1 MDYQVGAAATSQTDV
16 ASEAMPDDYAISQ
29 LRKQY
34 ENFASTKNDEIVEQR
49 DARHYYHGDQ
59 WTEADKKVLK
69 KRKQP
74 VITVNVISRK
84 IDGVVGLVE
93 RMRQDPKAYPRTPQ
107 QQDGADVATSAVRY
121 VADINELPAKKAE
134 VARIA
139 AINGIGGIEMFLEQG
154 DHGDPDVG
162 MAIVAADCFFYD
174 PRSFQSDFSDARYMG
189 IAKWVDVEQAKLMF
203 PASANELGQAV
214 SQTGETSGVQ
224 QQDRELRW
232 VDQTDKRLFLIEH
245 WYLQGDEWRFCF
257 YTGGIELARGTSPFL
272 DEKGNTFCRFIMFST
287 NVDHDGDRY
296 GFVRNLKSPQDEIN
310 ARRSKGLHQLNTRRI
325 IATRGMVEDVERAR
339 TEAARPD
346 GFIEITPDPNG
357 KFEFDDIAK
366 QADLAGQIKFLEL
379 AKQDVENFGPNPA
392 LVGQGIES
400 KSGRAIALLQQA
412 GMAEIGPFMIAYR
425 GWTIRLYRAIWNTVQ
440 RYWTAERWIRITD
453 NDGIANFV
461 KLNELAMSQ
470 TGQPTLQNNLG
481 ALDVDIILDEGPDV
495 MNVMQ
500 DTLDTLQPLAQK
512 GEIPGEVLLELMN
525 IPSDKKKRLIE
536 MMQQARQGDPQRKAI
551 ENQNAVA
558 EIKNTEAD
566 TAKKKAEAIK
576 TMGGAMQA
584 MRDVFVPQP
593 ASSSS
598 APRNGAP
605 QQAAEYA

>member
-1 MDYQVGAAATSQTDV
+1 MDYQAGAATTSQADV
-16 ASEAMPDDYAISQ
+16 DGEALPDDYAISQ

-59 WTEADKKVLK
+59 WTDADKKILK

-74 VITVNVISRK
+74 IITVNVISRK

-93 RMRQDPKAYPRTPQ
+93 RMRQDPKAFPRTPEQ
-107 QQDGADVATSAVRY
+107 QEGADVATSAVRY
-121 VADINELPAKKAE
+121 VADINELPAKKAQ

-139 AINGIGGIEMFLEQG
+139 AINGIGGVEMFLEQG

-174 PRSFQSDFSDARYMG
+174 PRSFQDDFSDARYMG

-203 PASANELGQAV
+203 PAKADELEQAV

-257 YTGGIELARGTSPFL
+257 YTGGIELARGVSPFI

-346 GFIEITPDPNG
+346 GFIEINPDPNG
-357 KFEFDDIAK
+357 KFEFDDVAK
-366 QADLAGQIKFLEL
+366 QADMAGQIKFLEL

-425 GWTIRLYRAIWNTVQ
+425 GWTIRLYRSIWNTVQ

-453 NDGIANFV
+453 NEGIANFV

-558 EIKNTEAD
+558 EIQNTEAD
-566 TAKKKAEAIK
+566 TAKKKAEAMK
-576 TMGGAMQA
+576 AMGGAMQSI
-584 MRDVFVPQP
+584 RDIIVPQP
-593 ASSSS
+593 APSSS

-605 QQAAEYA
+605 QQAAGYA